1 MKALA
6 WWLRRLAVR
15 LGWGGIFGLLL
26 LAGSAIAYGVVVK
39 RDEARL
45 RQLEHQ
51 ATSLRTRIQQAER
64 GGITLTGAEAQLAEF
79 YGFFSSSSAT
89 AWLDKIYGAAARQGL
104 ALEQG
109 EYRSAPDKT
118 GKLVRYQVTFPVK
131 GSYVQVRKFIDA
143 VLTEVPVAALEDVGF
158 KREAVGSTSLE
169 ARVKFTL
176 FLEAR

>member
-6 WWLRRLAVR
+6 WRLRWAAIH
-15 LGWGGIFGLLL
+15 LGWGGMIGLLL
-26 LAGSAIAYGVVVK
+26 LAGSAVGYGVVV
-39 RDEARL
+39 RGDEARL
-45 RQLEHQ
+45 RQLESQ
-51 ATSLRTRIQQAER
+51 ATSLRARIQQAER

-79 YGFFSSSSAT
+79 YGFFSTAGAT
-89 AWLDKIYGAAARQGL
+89 VWLDKIYGAAAREGL
-104 ALEQG
+104 VLEQG

-131 GSYVQVRKFIDA
+131 GSYLQVRRFIDG
-143 VLTEVPVAALEDVGF
+143 VLTDVPVAALEDVAF

-176 FLEAR
+176 FLGAG